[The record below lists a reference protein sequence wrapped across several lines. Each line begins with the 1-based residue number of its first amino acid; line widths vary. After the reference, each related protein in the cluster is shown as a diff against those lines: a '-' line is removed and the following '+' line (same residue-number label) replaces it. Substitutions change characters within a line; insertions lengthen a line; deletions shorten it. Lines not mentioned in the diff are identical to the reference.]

1 MIGLISAMEEEI
13 LLFRA
18 RSEITETVHHAGI
31 DFHVGALAGLDV
43 AVVRSGIGKVNA
55 AVATQVLIDR
65 FGARAIVISGLA
77 GSLVP
82 TLRRG
87 DVVVSNLVVQHDV
100 DLTSFGRRAGEIPDV
115 ARLLDADPR
124 LVHCAAEAFERLD
137 EAEVAGR
144 TLVVGTIAT
153 GDAFVSDPGRSRWL
167 QREFGAVA
175 AEMEGGAVGQ
185 VCWMNGVP
193 FVAIRVI
200 SDGGGEGAAGEFLQ
214 FLSEASGLAF
224 AIVSGMLPHVH
235 LE

>member
-13 LLFRA
+13 LLFRG
-18 RSEITETVHHAGI
+18 RCDITETVTHAGT
-31 DFHVGALAGLDV
+31 DFHVGTLAGRDV
-43 AVVRSGIGKVNA
+43 TVVRSGIGKVNA
-55 AVATQVLIDR
+55 AVSAQVLIDR
-65 FGARAIVISGLA
+65 FGARAVVISGLA

-115 ARLLDADPR
+115 ARLLEADPR
-124 LVHCAAEAFERLD
+124 LVHCAAEAFERLGE
-137 EAEVAGR
+137 EAAGR
-144 TLVVGTIAT
+144 ALVVGTIAT

-185 VCWMNGVP
+185 VCRMNGVP

-200 SDGGGEGAAGEFLQ
+200 SDGGGEGAAGEFLR
-214 FLSEASGLAF
+214 FLSEASVLTF
-224 AIVSGMLPHVH
+224 AVVSEMLPH
-235 LE
+235 LEL